1 MALVV
6 RRTRPIDWPTFGMPV
21 PWHRLF
27 DLDDQ
32 ERWLPV
38 EELRDGDTIVV
49 RAEIPDVDPEKDIDI
64 TTDGGVARIHA
75 RREQKTKKTEDTGYR
90 TEFRYGEFTREIA
103 LPEGV
108 NPEDV
113 TATYKNGI
121 LEVRIP
127 NPEKVEKAPTKV
139 PVTRT

>member
-6 RRTRPIDWPTFGMPV
+6 RRTSPNWPTFGLPTH
-21 PWHRLF
+21 WHRLF

-32 ERWLPV
+32 DRWLPV

-49 RAEIPDVDPEKDIDI
+49 RAEIPDVDPDKDIEI
-64 TTDGGVARIHA
+64 TTDAGVVRIHA
-75 RREQKTKKTEDTGYR
+75 HREQKTKQPDGSGYR
-90 TEFRYGEFTREIA
+90 SEFRYGEFVREIA

-108 NPEDV
+108 EATDI
-113 TATYKNGI
+113 TATYTNGI

-127 NPEKVEKAPTKV
+127 SPEKVERAPTKV
-139 PVTRT
+139 PVTRA